1 MGGATRLLTEGSQW
15 VPTVLK
21 RKFAALQEQL
31 CRPLRALFGGQNGVA
46 DCSAVASSGHG
57 ALNSDASEVFATAD
71 ASWPEDQSPSPLKRR
86 RREGHTT
93 VPAVLTRLE
102 AWLEESALP
111 WTALPPADS
120 DELTEILREL
130 GFSALDR
137 VKAREALRAQAT
149 ESEVDNCKP
158 MHSLSLPGP
167 EELPQQP
174 LQAEGGPAPPKQAV
188 RGAEGST
195 FVSAG
200 TFFLYDNRR
209 SNRYDNHCRSLL

>member
-1 MGGATRLLTEGSQW
+1 MGSHGLKAEVCGVAGATLQASARAFWRTEW
-15 VPTVLK
+15 
-21 RKFAALQEQL
+21 
-31 CRPLRALFGGQNGVA
+31 VA
-46 DCSAVASSGHG
+46 DSSAVVSSGHG

-71 ASWPEDQSPSPLKRR
+71 APEDQSPSPLKRR

-137 VKAREALRAQAT
+137 VKAREALRAQA
-149 ESEVDNCKP
+149 
-158 MHSLSLPGP
+158 
-167 EELPQQP
+167 
-174 LQAEGGPAPPKQAV
+174 
-188 RGAEGST
+188 
-195 FVSAG
+195 G
-200 TFFLYDNRR
+200 TFFFMIT
-209 SNRYDNHCRSLL
+209 S